1 MTAEEDAA
9 RRELER
15 IAAAGQAKKA
25 AEAED
30 RRRAQEAKKGG
41 KT

>member
-1 MTAEEDAA
+1 MGSEEEAA

-15 IAAAGQAKKA
+15 IAAAGRAKKA

-30 RRRAQEAKKGG
+30 RRRAEQAAKGDK
-41 KT
+41 K